1 MILEKQTETLVL
13 EEGEVQESTNMEI
26 DADSHVFLM
35 RMLSKFY
42 SDAIGSSVREI
53 ASNAFDSHK
62 AAGVDDPII
71 VSLVKNNDG
80 NFEFSVQDF
89 GVGLDDNDVENI
101 IKKYGKSTKRNSTN
115 QLGAFGLGF
124 KVGLAYSSS
133 FYFIGRKN
141 GIERKWMMYESDDE
155 SNKIDLLFEGPTSER
170 NGVKVI
176 IPVKFV
182 DKEDFFKSIEQQL
195 AYFEG
200 VYFSCSNGW
209 ELIKNDEVKIFRSEH
224 FQWSSLN
231 RDKNLHI
238 CLGDV
243 YYPIDWDKLG
253 IPRIN
258 FPVGLRFS
266 LTDGIFPV
274 PNREQLKYT
283 PEAKK
288 IILDKIKEVST
299 YFVEK
304 YNTTIKEVNSVE
316 AVIDYFYSSARYITH
331 PKGSG
336 SLDIRSLIPYSFVD
350 IKEPELKGLKY
361 LTTKKIYDLRDFLLN
376 EYEIKHRLQND
387 RWKSPT
393 NHYDK
398 KLKIDHDSKNVF
410 VYNETF
416 SRQKKAYIK
425 EMHNIAY
432 FVQKVN
438 PYKLGSI
445 KYKYNSDGYTKY
457 TRILDLF
464 SHPKKEWRERIKEF
478 QYVQSLVTNQ
488 FIDLDKLFIPQEWF
502 DNRKAER
509 KQKMAIKGTNRRRLK
524 LEGEL
529 GGRVAESLERYV
541 SGKNCKFVS
550 KLFEMTSA
558 HKQKYTIIY
567 GSQEDEPVFQKLYHV
582 LQSVRFKLVIFSE
595 RELKNV
601 KQLELHNWISLE
613 RFMKG
618 EHKEFRRLV
627 TSYLI
632 NKLINDHYSAFSAK
646 KRMYEISTPIAEKMN
661 TLISYKTKYFK
672 SDDEIFEDIL
682 KVAEEFKLFD
692 YSIYGTYQEIKL
704 FLDKLPFINVMFSH
718 MNVYDRPT
726 DKPLI
731 QITRD
736 LFKYHRKR
744 IDWKYYTKEV
754 EVKNETINQEE
765 NELI

>member
-1 MILEKQTETLVL
+1 MILEKQSETQVL
-13 EEGEVQESTNMEI
+13 EEGEVQESTDMVI
-26 DADSHVFLM
+26 DADSHIFLM

-62 AAGVDDPII
+62 AAGVNDPII
-71 VSLVKNNDG
+71 VSLVKNSDG

-89 GVGLDDNDVENI
+89 GVGLDDSDVENI

-133 FYFIGRKN
+133 FYFIGRKD

-155 SNKIDLLFEGPTSER
+155 SNKIDLLYEGPTSER

-176 IPVKFV
+176 IPVKFQ
-182 DKEDFFKSIEQQL
+182 DREAFYYSIEQQL

-200 VYFSCSNGW
+200 VYFICTNGW
-209 ELIKNDEVKIFRSEH
+209 ESIKNDEVKIFRSEH
-224 FQWSSLN
+224 FQWSSLSMDN
-231 RDKNLHI
+231 YMHI

-253 IPRIN
+253 ISRIN
-258 FPVGLRFS
+258 FPIGLRFS

-304 YNTTIKEVNSVE
+304 YNETIKEVNNVQ
-316 AVIDYFYSSARYITH
+316 AIIDYFNSSARYVTH
-331 PKGSG
+331 PKGS
-336 SLDIRSLIPYSFVD
+336 SNLDIRPLITYSLTS
-350 IKEPELKGLKY
+350 IKEPEFKGLKY
-361 LTTKKIYDLRDFLLN
+361 LTTKKIYELRDFLLN
-376 EYEIKHRLQND
+376 EYEVKHQLRND
-387 RWKSPT
+387 RWTSPT
-393 NHYDK
+393 SNYDK
-398 KLKIDHDSKNVF
+398 KLRISDHDIKKVF
-410 VYNETF
+410 IYNENL
-416 SRQKKAYIK
+416 SRHKKAYIK
-425 EMHNIAY
+425 EIHTSAY
-432 FVQKVN
+432 FVQKEN

-445 KYKYNSDGYTKY
+445 KNKYSSDGYNRY

-464 SHPKKEWRERIKEF
+464 SYPKAQWRERIKEF
-478 QYVQSLVTNQ
+478 QYVQSLITNQ
-488 FIDLDKLFIPQEWF
+488 FLDLDKLFIPQEWF
-502 DNRKAER
+502 ENKKAER
-509 KQKMAIKGTNRRRLK
+509 KKKMAIKGTDKRRPK

-529 GGRVAESLERYV
+529 GGKVAEPLERYV
-541 SGKNCKFVS
+541 SNKNCKFVS
-550 KLFEMTSA
+550 KLFEMASA
-558 HKQKYTIIY
+558 HRQKYTIIY
-567 GSQEDEPVFQKLYHV
+567 GSQEQEPVFQRLYQV
-582 LQSVRFKLVIFSE
+582 LKSSDRFKLVIFSD

-601 KQLELHNWISLE
+601 KQFKLHNWISLE

-618 EHKEFRRLV
+618 EHKEFKRLV

-632 NKLINDHYSAFSAK
+632 NKLINEHYSAFSANRK
-646 KRMYEISTPIAEKMN
+646 MYEISLPIAEKM
-661 TLISYKTKYFK
+661 TDLISYKTKYFR

-718 MNVYDRPT
+718 MNTYDRAT

-744 IDWKYYTKEV
+744 IDWQHYNVIK
-754 EVKNETINQEE
+754 QEE
-765 NELI
+765 KELVEETL